1 MAPQVAGTG
10 ADFAALRER
19 VNSLVRGHLEEAV
32 RAETVYRAARVR
44 AGGGAGRG

>member
-1 MAPQVAGTG
+1 MAPQVAEGVG

-44 AGGGAGRG
+44 GRRR